1 MKRLET
7 KQRISDWLIEDRGPE
22 VARHLRILT
31 PVISII
37 FLAVLF
43 VSVSLFYL
51 ESRNQTQTVIEQRLE
66 NAQQL
71 AREFYDQEIEEVTDV
86 LSGFIAIL
94 KRDQLLADRFASRDR
109 NALLDY
115 VQPLYRDFNAHHDIT
130 HFYFTGPDRINLL
143 RVHTPQRYGDRI
155 DRLTTIKAEQY
166 GKLSAGIELGVLG
179 TLTLRVVAPWHDTQ
193 SGRLIGYVELGME
206 LDDVIRR
213 VGEPFGH
220 ESLLLIHKE
229 LLDRQLWEK
238 GMKELGRPANWD
250 QFEETVLAADLTPN
264 IPLSVLQ
271 DSEQLFYQHP
281 HKPVPLK
288 QFGYRNWIMALSLHD
303 VADQEVAEL
312 ILLVDVSEETQAVN
326 TTLVVVGAMVLV
338 LGLTLVFIFS
348 WQMIR
353 ASRQIQMDEELLKH
367 LAVHDSLT
375 RLYTRRVFHQYLDA
389 EIERSLRF
397 NHPLS
402 LLMVDIDYFKK
413 VNDEYG
419 HQVGDKVLQEVS
431 LRLTKS
437 VRSVD
442 HICRYGGEELTIIL
456 PETDTDTARH
466 FAERINDVIAALPID
481 AGGDLLIPVTVSI
494 GIATYP
500 EHADSDTLLISASDK
515 ALYAAKKAGRN
526 RICVYSAECE

>member
-22 VARHLRILT
+22 IARHLRILT
-31 PVISII
+31 PIISII
-37 FLAVLF
+37 FLVILF

-51 ESRNQTQTVIEQRLE
+51 ESRNQTQKLIEQRLE
-66 NAQQL
+66 HAQQL
-71 AREFYDQEIEEVTDV
+71 ARDFYDQEVIEISEV
-86 LSGFIAIL
+86 LSGFITIM
-94 KRDQLLADRFASRDR
+94 KRDKLLADMFASQDR

-115 VQPLYRDFNAHHDIT
+115 VLPLYQEFNAEHDIT
-130 HFYFTGPDRINLL
+130 HFYFTGADRVNLL
-143 RVHTPQRYGDRI
+143 RVHAPQRYGDRI
-155 DRLTTIKAEQY
+155 ERLTTIKAEQT
-166 GKLSAGIELGVLG
+166 GKLSTGIELGVLG
-179 TLTLRVVAPWHDTQ
+179 TLTLRVVAPWHDEPG
-193 SGRLIGYVELGME
+193 GRLIGYVELGME

-213 VGEPFGH
+213 IGEPLGH
-220 ESLLLIHKE
+220 EGLLLIHKE
-229 LLDRQLWEK
+229 LLDRQLWEE
-238 GMKELGRPANWD
+238 GMVELGRPANWN
-250 QFEETVLAADLTPN
+250 QFQKSVMAADMTPN
-264 IPLSVLQ
+264 IHMSVLQ
-271 DSEQLFYQHP
+271 NSEQLFYQHP

-288 QFGYRNWIMALSLHD
+288 QQGYRHWVMALSLHD
-303 VADQEVAEL
+303 AADREVAEL
-312 ILLVDVSEETQAVN
+312 VLLADVTEETQAVN
-326 TTLVVVGAMVLV
+326 TTLIVVGVMVLI

-375 RLYTRRVFHQYLDA
+375 RLYTRRIFHQYLDA

-397 NHPLS
+397 DHPLS

-413 VNDEYG
+413 VNDEHG
-419 HQVGDKVLQEVS
+419 HPVGDKVLQEVS

-437 VRSVD
+437 VRTVD

-456 PETDTDTARH
+456 PETDTETAKH

-481 AGGDLLIPVTVSI
+481 VGDNLLLPVTVSI

-500 EHADSDTLLISASDK
+500 EHADSDTMLISAADK

-526 RICVYSAECE
+526 RVCVYSTECE